1 MSLEDANGKI
11 RNAWIAGLV
20 AVASSAILTFE
31 YARNP
36 WGIGKWD
43 WLDILIMLVLT
54 AAVYKKSRIGAVLLL
69 VYFLG
74 SNIFT
79 WVQTGYY
86 YGLPFALV
94 FAYFLY
100 QGVRGTFAYHELTA
114 VPASDV

>member
-54 AAVYKKSRIGAVLLL
+54 AAVYKKSRVGAVLLL
-69 VYFLG
+69 LYFLG